1 MLVANPMLVFLA
13 STPSRSGETGWASFL
28 PVTDQTLVFL
38 IVMLVILLAPMLF
51 ARLRIPHII
60 GMILAGVL
68 IGEHGLGL
76 LSRDASFELLGQAGI
91 YYIMFLAGLEMDAEG
106 LRHNRKRGVI
116 FGAWSSLLPFA
127 GGWASGYW
135 LLGTCWQSALLLA
148 CVLAS
153 HTLVSYP
160 VVSRYQL
167 GKHRSVTISVA
178 ATMFALLFALT
189 VLAALAGGAQ
199 GRADVWFW
207 LWFVGKLALF
217 VAALFVIF
225 PRVIRLFFRSVT
237 DGTLQF
243 VFVLCMMF
251 AAAETAV
258 LCGLEGIL
266 GAFLSGLVFNRYI
279 PKSTPLMN
287 RVEFMGNA
295 FFIPYFLIGVGMLVN
310 LAPLLTS
317 RGAQAVV
324 VVMVVAGTLTKYI
337 AAVVA
342 RRSFRMSRASGLMMF
357 GLTEA
362 HAAGALAM
370 VMVGTKLEV
379 APGVLLMDTSMLDG
393 VVVMILL
400 SCIIST
406 MVTDQAARMLKME
419 GETGVEP
426 ASGAEASDD
435 EKIMVLVNDPN
446 TIPNLVHT
454 ALMMRNS
461 LLHRGII
468 CLSVVNDDDPTGVL
482 TRHSDE
488 CLRLAEDIC
497 LSADAKVQ
505 TQRRLAVNFVNGT
518 IHALR
523 ENDASELVIGM
534 HRKRSPKDSS
544 LGRFIPPLV
553 NGMLR
558 QICIVDFHIPVNTF
572 RRIIVAVPP
581 KAHYESGFY
590 RWVERV
596 TRLSIEIGCR
606 ICFHAEEQTAE
617 LIRAYENQCH
627 PLVRDEYRICDDDN
641 RQENLTALL
650 AEDHLLVIVAARRG
664 TLSYEKRMAQLT
676 RHLSEQL
683 PHISRLIIFPDQEGE
698 GQALTVSFS
707 APHGQEIRQSAV
719 TRWLSK
725 WIRKMG

>member
-1 MLVANPMLVFLA
+1 M
-13 STPSRSGETGWASFL
+13 
-28 PVTDQTLVFL
+28 DFL
-38 IVMLVILLAPMLF
+38 IAHLPITDYTLAFLLVMAVILLAPMVLS
-51 ARLRIPHII
+51 RLRIPHII

-76 LSRDASFELLGQAGI
+76 LARDASFELLGQVGL
-91 YYIMFLAGLEMDAEG
+91 YYIMFLAGLEMDRES
-106 LRHNRKRGVI
+106 LRHNRARGLA
-116 FGAWSSLLPFA
+116 FGAWSSLLPFVGGLAA
-127 GGWASGYW
+127 GHW
-135 LLGTCWQSALLLA
+135 LLGVSWPSAVLLA

-160 VVSRYQL
+160 LVSRYQL
-167 GKHRSVTISVA
+167 GRHRSVAISVA
-178 ATMFALLFALT
+178 ATMFTLLFALV
-189 VLAALAGGAQ
+189 VLAALAGTMA

-207 LWFVGKLALF
+207 LGFGAKLAVF
-217 VAALFVIF
+217 VAALFAIF
-225 PRVIRLFFRSVT
+225 PRVIRWFFRWVT

-243 VFVLCMMF
+243 VFVLTMMF
-251 AAAETAV
+251 AAAQTAL

-310 LAPLLTS
+310 LAPLFTS
-317 RGAQAVV
+317 RMAQVV
-324 VVMVVAGTLTKYI
+324 VLVMVVVGTLTKYI
-337 AAVVA
+337 AAVA
-342 RRSFRMSRASGLMMF
+342 SRLSFGLSRASGLMMF

-370 VMVGTKLEV
+370 VMVGTKIEV
-379 APGVLLMDTSMLDG
+379 APGVPLMDTSMLDG

-406 MVTDQAARMLKME
+406 MVTDQAARLLKME
-419 GETGVEP
+419 QETGVEALP
-426 ASGAEASDD
+426 GADASDD
-435 EKIMVLVNDPN
+435 EKIMVLVNNPA
-446 TIPNLVHT
+446 TIPALVHS
-454 ALMMRNS
+454 ALLMRNS

-468 CLSVVNDDDPTGVL
+468 CLNVVNDDDPTGVL
-482 TRHSDE
+482 TRHAAE
-488 CLRLAEDIC
+488 CLQLAEDIC
-497 LSADAKVQ
+497 AAADAKVQ

-523 ENDASELVIGM
+523 ENDASEVVIGM
-534 HRKRSPKDSS
+534 HHRRSAGDSL
-544 LGRFIPPLV
+544 LGRFIPGLV
-553 NGMLR
+553 GGMLR
-558 QICIVDFHIPVNTF
+558 QICIVDFRIPVNTF

-581 KAHYESGFY
+581 KAHFEPGFY

-596 TRLSIEIGCR
+596 TRLSIEVGCR

-627 PLVRDEYRICDDDN
+627 PLVRDEYRVTDAEV
-641 RQENLTALL
+641 RLANLAAEL
-650 AEDHLLVIVAARRG
+650 AEDHLLVIVTARKG
-664 TLSYEKRMAQLT
+664 TISYEKRMAQLPT
-676 RHLSEQL
+676 QL
-683 PHISRLIIFPDQEGE
+683 AAMLPTVSRLIIFPDQAGE
-698 GQALTVSFS
+698 AGDVVSFS
-707 APHGQEIRQSAV
+707 APHGQEIRQSAI